1 MRAFDLHASASAL
14 GVTPKWLD
22 NLLSHHRIAGV
33 IGGRQGMRR
42 RISPDAILRIAVAME
57 LAREFGSPLHRALGI
72 AEEMVEAG
80 SVGRAN
86 GFELR
91 LDVARIADELNAR
104 LAEATEAVTP
114 RKRGRPPGASRRA
127 AAMAPRAGEA
137 PAEPHIPQ
145 TSAAL

>member
-1 MRAFDLHASASAL
+1 MRAFDVHASASAL
-14 GVTPKWLD
+14 GVSPKWLD
-22 NLLSHHRIAGV
+22 NLLSHHHIAGV
-33 IGGRQGMRR
+33 VGGRQGVRR

-57 LAREFGSPLHRALGI
+57 LVRELGSPLHRALGI

-91 LDVARIADELNAR
+91 LNVARIADEPNAR

-114 RKRGRPPGASRRA
+114 RRRGRPPGASGRVA
-127 AAMAPRAGEA
+127 AIAARAGDA
-137 PAEPHIPQ
+137 PNEPHIPQ